1 MNTRSVYAFGRIVCD
16 IAGVDEDDE
25 DDDDDLVS
33 NELLLSAQ
41 PMLSMMLNKNNVIT
55 GFTRARN

>member
-16 IAGVDEDDE
+16 IAGVDEDD
-25 DDDDDLVS
+25 DDDLVS

-41 PMLSMMLNKNNVIT
+41 PMLSMTLNENNVIT